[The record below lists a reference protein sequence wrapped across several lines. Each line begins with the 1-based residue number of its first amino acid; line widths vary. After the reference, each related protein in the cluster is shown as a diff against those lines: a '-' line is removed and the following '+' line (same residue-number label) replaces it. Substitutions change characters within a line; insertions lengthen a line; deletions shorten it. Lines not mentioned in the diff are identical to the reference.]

1 MSAIRR
7 GGTWRRL
14 GADRRG
20 ESLIGFALVAP
31 ILMLLSLGILEF
43 SLVVFDYHRA
53 GEATRRAARLASIST
68 PVADVSGF
76 AAGSTIQCSSAGGA
90 VSCGGIDAADPA
102 AFYAIIAEMRAIL
115 PSIAPENLEVVYSDS
130 GIGDPTTPGGIIPL
144 VTVRLV
150 GLDHPFL
157 FLCGFP
163 GIPSGVTFPPFL
175 TNQLGTGLGPTSS

>member
-7 GGTWRRL
+7 GVKLRRL
-14 GADRRG
+14 GADQRG

-31 ILMLLSLGILEF
+31 ILIMLSLAILEF

-53 GEATRRAARLASIST
+53 GEATRRAARLAAIST

-76 AAGSTIQCSSAGGA
+76 AAGSTIQCSSAGGG

-102 AFYAIIAEMRAIL
+102 AFDAIIDEMRQVL
-115 PSIAPENLEVVYSDS
+115 PIIGPENLEVTYSDS
-130 GIGDPTTPGGIIPL
+130 GLGDPTTPGGIIPL
-144 VTVRLV
+144 VSVRLV

-157 FLCGFP
+157 LLGGFP
-163 GIPSGVTFPPFL
+163 GISSGVTFPPFL